1 MAFTL
6 PRSCDAKY
14 RSTRGPFIIQLK
26 PMDRAH
32 LIEVPLGISETHPNF
47 CKIRALFGSLP
58 KKAYLYTNLKC
69 QWMEITVIIPVY
81 NRAAIVGATLD
92 SVLAQTHRPLQVV
105 LVDNDS
111 TDGSLQVL
119 EQFKQAHQNDDFNIV
134 VTSESH
140 HTAGAA
146 RNRGL
151 EQATGEWVLF
161 FDSDDLMEK
170 DLVASYVKVIERA
183 RDEGR
188 SLDLISAKSTL
199 VFPDGSKRQAPFHR
213 RDLFANHILHGQ
225 LATQRYAVRR
235 EFFAATDLWN
245 IDLPRW
251 NDWEVG
257 LRLLLANPHV
267 AYMGGRSHII
277 INHNGADSITGTEFH
292 SRHGE
297 WEYVIDIMKN
307 EVRCSQLKRRHK
319 IRFERLLEYRRMV
332 LAAQYQRESH
342 PELAKPLCQQAYTA
356 LRDSYGDNRRWRWL
370 AGPVTKRLF
379 ARIAAG
385 KRGSARIARLLY

>member
-1 MAFTL
+1 
-6 PRSCDAKY
+6 
-14 RSTRGPFIIQLK
+14 
-26 PMDRAH
+26 
-32 LIEVPLGISETHPNF
+32 
-47 CKIRALFGSLP
+47 
-58 KKAYLYTNLKC
+58 
-69 QWMEITVIIPVY
+69 MEITVIIPVY
-81 NRAAIVGATLD
+81 NRAAVVGATLD
-92 SVLAQTHRPLQVV
+92 SVLAQSHRPLQVV

-119 EQFKQAHQNDDFNIV
+119 EEFKQAHQSGDFNIV
-134 VTSESH
+134 VTREGH

-146 RNRGL
+146 RNRGF

-161 FDSDDLMEK
+161 FDSDDLMEEG
-170 DLVASYVKVIERA
+170 LVASYVKMIERA
-183 RDEGR
+183 QRKGKA
-188 SLDLISAKSTL
+188 LDLISARSTL
-199 VFPDGSKRQAPFHR
+199 VFPDGSSRQAPFHR
-213 RDLFANHILHGQ
+213 GDLFANHILHGQ

-235 EFFAATDLWN
+235 EFFASTDGWN

-267 AYMGGRSHII
+267 AYMGGKSHVT

-307 EVRCSQLKRRHK
+307 EVRCSQLKAKHK
-319 IRFERLLEYRRMV
+319 KRFERLLEYRRMV
-332 LAAQYQRESH
+332 LAAQYEREGQ
-342 PELAKPLCQQAYTA
+342 PELAKPLCQKAYTA
-356 LRDSYGDNRRWRWL
+356 LHDTYGNSRRWRWIV
-370 AGPVTKRLF
+370 APITRRLF